1 MYVYVCMYVYTCIY
15 VCMYTVCMENYSCL
29 PIWTYRESDFDEHPE
44 VKSKL
49 EMIFWCIDQYIYK
62 RDPCMLHT

>member
-1 MYVYVCMYVYTCIY
+1 
-15 VCMYTVCMENYSCL
+15 MENYSCL

-62 RDPCMLHT
+62 RDPCMLHTY